1 MLRLTLAARLA
12 LIAMVGFSVVAI
24 VVIGVFYLT
33 SVRENEAARPSSR
46 RLAALAHLIEQ
57 TPPDTRAPLLDAL
70 SSPQFVVRIEPAG
83 SLASDGPGTAPS
95 QARLRAAYAAALMGR
110 AVDIVAPPDRRPNR
124 WFPSSWFPRLSRLMA
139 NAMELRISLHT
150 GETLVVDAYTRLPV
164 TPLGLPIGF
173 GAGLFGTIV
182 ALLALLV
189 MQRETRPLARLAAA
203 VDRVDLSADP
213 LLLAQ
218 ARRSA
223 PEIRAVI
230 SAFNRLQGR
239 LSEML
244 RARMT
249 LIGGIA
255 HDVRTFATRLRLRV
269 EQIPDAAEQ
278 RQAIADIDDMIRLL
292 DDALLSSRA
301 GAGGLSQEMVE
312 LAALVRSEAD
322 ARSAQGDAV
331 DLTAE
336 RKAGEA
342 IVLGDRLAL
351 RRVIANVLDNAIK
364 YGRLAHVRMS
374 LGHDTIVVTVDDE
387 GPGIPEGRRQAM
399 LEPFNRLETSR
410 NRATGGAGLGLA
422 VARSLVEA
430 HSGTIDI
437 AAAPAGGARVTIELP
452 LFRVDGSA
460 NA

>member
-12 LIAMVGFSVVAI
+12 LIVIVGILAVAI
-24 VVIGVFYLT
+24 TLMAFFYRT
-33 SVRENEAARPSSR
+33 SLRESEVARPSPA
-46 RLAALAHLIEQ
+46 RLAALATLIEQ
-57 TPPDTRAPLLDAL
+57 TPRDTRGLVLEAI
-70 SSPQFVVRIEPAG
+70 SSPQFVVR
-83 SLASDGPGTAPS
+83 LASAGQLQGAEVQLPA
-95 QARLRAAYAAALMGR
+95 LREAYAPALAGR
-110 AVDIVAPPDRRPNR
+110 AVEVTAAGAT
-124 WFPSSWFPRLSRLMA
+124 SSSPRFPRLARLLAA
-139 NAMELRISLHT
+139 NALEFRIVLRT
-150 GETLVVDAYTRLPV
+150 GETLVVDAQPRLPV
-164 TPLGLPIGF
+164 TSLGLPIGF

-203 VDRVDLSADP
+203 VDRVDLSGAPP
-213 LLLAQ
+213 LLPQ

-230 SAFNRLQGR
+230 SAFNRLQER

-269 EQIPDAAEQ
+269 EQIPDPAEQ
-278 RQAIADIDDMIRLL
+278 QRAIADIDDMIRLL

-312 LAALVRSEAD
+312 FAALVRSEVD
-322 ARSAQGDAV
+322 DRRAQGEAV
-331 DLTAE
+331 DVMSEQAC
-336 RKAGEA
+336 GEA

-351 RRVIANVLDNAIK
+351 RRVIANIVDNAIK
-364 YGRLAHVRMS
+364 YGGVAHVRLS
-374 LGHDTIVVTVDDE
+374 RGRETVVVTVDDE
-387 GPGIPEGRRQAM
+387 GPGIPAGRRQAM

-430 HSGTIDI
+430 HGGTVEI
-437 AAAPAGGARVTIELP
+437 ATAPAGGARVVVELP
-452 LFRVDGSA
+452 VFRS
-460 NA
+460 

>member
-24 VVIGVFYLT
+24 VVIGAFYLT
-33 SVRENEAARPSSR
+33 SVRENKSARPLPGR
-46 RLAALAHLIEQ
+46 LIALAALIEQ
-57 TPPDTRAPLLDAL
+57 SPPDRRAPLLDAV
-70 SSPQFVVRIEPAG
+70 SSPQFIVHVEPAG
-83 SLASDGPGTAPS
+83 LPSGDRPVTASG
-95 QARLRAAYAAALMGR
+95 QEKLRDTYAAALAGR
-110 AVDIVAPPDRRPNR
+110 TVDIVAPPDRRPIQ
-124 WFPSSWFPRLSRLMA
+124 WFPRLSRLMA
-139 NAMELRISLHT
+139 NSTEFRISLLT
-150 GETLVVDAYTRLPV
+150 GETLVIDAYTRLPV

-213 LLLAQ
+213 PLLAQ
-218 ARRSA
+218 SRRSA

-239 LSEML
+239 LREML

-312 LAALVRSEAD
+312 FAALVQAEAD
-322 ARSAQGDAV
+322 ARSVQGDAV
-331 DLTAE
+331 DVISEGA
-336 RKAGEA
+336 AGDA

-351 RRVIANVLDNAIK
+351 RRVIANVVDNAIK

-374 LGHDTIVVTVDDE
+374 LGPDTIVVTVDDE
-387 GPGIPEGRRQAM
+387 GPGIPEDQRQAM

-410 NRATGGAGLGLA
+410 NRSTGGAGLGLA
-422 VARSLVEA
+422 VVRSLVEA
-430 HSGTIDI
+430 HDGTIEL
-437 AAAPAGGARVTIELP
+437 AAAPTGGTRAIVQLP
-452 LFRVDGSA
+452 IFRAS
-460 NA
+460 

>member
-12 LIAMVGFSVVAI
+12 LIVITGFSAVAI
-24 VVIGVFYLT
+24 VALAVFYMT
-33 SVRENEAARPSSR
+33 SSREDETTRPSPGR
-46 RLAALAHLIEQ
+46 LMALAALIER
-57 TPPDTRAPLLDAL
+57 TGPDERGAVLEAV
-70 SSPQFVVRIEPAG
+70 SSPQFVVRTEPAG
-83 SLASDGPGTAPS
+83 QDSSKGTAS
-95 QARLRAAYAAALMGR
+95 RQADLRDIYAAALSGR
-110 AVDIVAPPDRRPNR
+110 AVDVVAPPDQRPN
-124 WFPSSWFPRLSRLMA
+124 PWFPRLSRLMA
-139 NAMELRISLHT
+139 NATEFRISLRT
-150 GETLVVDAYTRLPV
+150 GETLVVDAYSRLPI
-164 TPLGLPIGF
+164 TPFGLPIGF
-173 GAGLFGTIV
+173 GAGVFGTIV

-213 LLLAQ
+213 PLLPQ

-230 SAFNRLQGR
+230 AAFNRLQGR

-278 RQAIADIDDMIRLL
+278 QRAIADIDDMIRLL

-312 LAALVRSEAD
+312 FAALVRSEAD
-322 ARSAQGDAV
+322 DRRAQGEAV
-331 DLTAE
+331 DVTSDGAVDD
-336 RKAGEA
+336 A

-351 RRVIANVLDNAIK
+351 RRVVANIVDNAIK
-364 YGRLAHVRMS
+364 YGHLAHARMS
-374 LGHDTIVVTVDDE
+374 LGQNTVAVTVDDE
-387 GPGIPEGRRQAM
+387 GPGIPADRRQAM

-410 NRATGGAGLGLA
+410 NRSTGGAGLGLA
-422 VARSLVEA
+422 VVRSLVEA
-430 HSGTIDI
+430 HGGTIEI
-437 AAAPAGGARVTIELP
+437 AAAPSGGARVIVELP
-452 LFRVDGSA
+452 IFRVA
-460 NA
+460 

>member
-12 LIAMVGFSVVAI
+12 LIVIVGFSV
-24 VVIGVFYLT
+24 IGVMSMAFFYTT
-33 SVRENEAARPSSR
+33 SLREKEAVRPSPA
-46 RLAALAHLIEQ
+46 RLAALATLIEQ
-57 TPPDTRAPLLDAL
+57 TPRDARGPLLDAV
-70 SSPQFVVRIEPAG
+70 SSPQFVVRIATMDQVQNTG
-83 SLASDGPGTAPS
+83 GQLAT
-95 QARLRAAYAAALMGR
+95 LREAYAAALGGR
-110 AVDIVAPPDRRPNR
+110 AVEVATPNVAPNPR
-124 WFPSSWFPRLSRLMA
+124 FPRLARLLAA
-139 NAMELRISLHT
+139 NATEFRIALRT
-150 GETLVVDAYTRLPV
+150 GETLVVDARTAVPV
-164 TPLGLPIGF
+164 TPLGLPVGF

-189 MQRETRPLARLAAA
+189 MQRQTRPLARLAAA
-203 VDRVDLSADP
+203 VDRVDLSGDPP
-213 LLLAQ
+213 LLPQ
-218 ARRSA
+218 ARSSA

-269 EQIPDAAEQ
+269 EQIADPAEQ
-278 RQAIADIDDMIRLL
+278 QRAIADIDDMIRLL

-312 LAALVRSEAD
+312 FAALVRAEVDDRQAQGEAVDVTSEATFRD
-322 ARSAQGDAV
+322 
-331 DLTAE
+331 
-336 RKAGEA
+336 A

-351 RRVIANVLDNAIK
+351 RRVIANIVDNAIK
-364 YGRLAHVRMS
+364 YGRVAHVRMS
-374 LGHDTIVVTVDDE
+374 LGQNHVVVTVDDE
-387 GPGIPEGRRQAM
+387 GAGIPAERRQAM
-399 LEPFNRLETSR
+399 LEPFNRLEASR

-430 HSGTIDI
+430 HGGTIEI
-437 AAAPAGGARVTIELP
+437 SAAPAGGARVMVELP
-452 LFRVDGSA
+452 IFRAG
-460 NA
+460 

>member
-12 LIAMVGFSVVAI
+12 LIVIVGFSTVAI
-24 VVIGVFYLT
+24 VTLAVFYET
-33 SVRENEAARPSSR
+33 SIRDNEATRPSPG
-46 RLAALAHLIEQ
+46 RLVALATLVER
-57 TPPDTRAPLLDAL
+57 TGADERGLVLDSV
-70 SSPQFVVRIEPAG
+70 SSPQFVVRTEPADWSSSRSTSVTSRHA
-83 SLASDGPGTAPS
+83 SLRDF
-95 QARLRAAYAAALMGR
+95 YAAALTGR
-110 AVDIVAPPDRRPNR
+110 AVDIVAPPDHRPN
-124 WFPSSWFPRLSRLMA
+124 PWFPRLSRLMA
-139 NAMELRISLHT
+139 NATEFQISLVT
-150 GETLVVDAYTRLPV
+150 GETLVVDAYPLLPV

-173 GAGLFGTIV
+173 GAGIFGTIV

-213 LLLAQ
+213 PLLPQ

-230 SAFNRLQGR
+230 AAFNRLQGR

-278 RQAIADIDDMIRLL
+278 QRAIADIDDMIRLL

-312 LAALVRSEAD
+312 FAALVRSEAD
-322 ARSAQGDAV
+322 DRRAQGEAV
-331 DLTAE
+331 DVTSDGAVDD
-336 RKAGEA
+336 A

-351 RRVIANVLDNAIK
+351 RRVVANIVDNAIK
-364 YGRLAHVRMS
+364 YGHLAHARMS
-374 LGHDTIVVTVDDE
+374 LGQNTVAVTVDDE
-387 GPGIPEGRRQAM
+387 GPGIPADRRQAM

-410 NRATGGAGLGLA
+410 NRSTGGAGLGLA
-422 VARSLVEA
+422 VVRSLVEA
-430 HSGTIDI
+430 HGGTIEI
-437 AAAPAGGARVTIELP
+437 AAAPSGGARVIVELP
-452 LFRVDGSA
+452 IFRVA
-460 NA
+460 

>member
-1 MLRLTLAARLA
+1 MLRLTLAARLT
-12 LIAMVGFSVVAI
+12 LIAIVGFAAI
-24 VVIGVFYLT
+24 GIIIMALFYMT
-33 SVRENEAARPSSR
+33 SRREKEAARPSPA
-46 RLAALAHLIEQ
+46 RLAALATLVEQ
-57 TPPDTRAPLLDAL
+57 TPPEARVLVLDAV
-70 SSPQFVVRIEPAG
+70 SSPQFAVRIGAADRPEG
-83 SLASDGPGTAPS
+83 DGG
-95 QARLRAAYAAALMGR
+95 QLLELREAYAVALAGR
-110 AVDIVAPPDRRPNR
+110 AVEVTVPRPTANPR
-124 WFPSSWFPRLSRLMA
+124 FPRLARLLAA
-139 NAMELRISLHT
+139 NALEFRITLRS
-150 GETLVVDAYTRLPV
+150 GETLVVDARTAVPLTR
-164 TPLGLPIGF
+164 LGLPVGF

-203 VDRVDLSADP
+203 VDRVDLTATPP
-213 LLLAQ
+213 LLPQ

-269 EQIPDAAEQ
+269 EQIPDPAEQ
-278 RQAIADIDDMIRLL
+278 QRAIADIDDMIRLL

-312 LAALVRSEAD
+312 FATLVRTEVD
-322 ARSAQGDAV
+322 DRRAQGEAADVASEPAF
-331 DLTAE
+331 T
-336 RKAGEA
+336 EA

-351 RRVIANVLDNAIK
+351 RRVVANIVDNAIK
-364 YGRLAHVRMS
+364 YGRVAHVRLG
-374 LGHDTIVVTVDDE
+374 LGHDTVVVTVDDE
-387 GPGIPEGRRQAM
+387 GPGIPADRRQAM
-399 LEPFNRLETSR
+399 LEPFNRLEGSR

-430 HSGTIDI
+430 HGGTVEI
-437 AAAPAGGARVTIELP
+437 ATAPTGGARVIVELP
-452 LFRVDGSA
+452 VFRVA
-460 NA
+460 